1 MTRGM
6 RLAAVGLVA
15 CLASAAPSFAEF
27 HETRLYDCLGPVRQF
42 ADPEVSL
49 AGSAGSFGFTAD
61 DLRDY
66 AREVFDKVLPGMR
79 VPGLDVDAL
88 ATDPEKAKQTGLL
101 QFIVWTVRET
111 YPVIFHIE
119 ARVGSVQ
126 CLFDART
133 FYKISY
139 LGYVPE
145 IEMRNTVHASIREVI
160 DKVAQ
165 KFFAGRKASQGPS

>member
-1 MTRGM
+1 MTRGV
-6 RLAAVGLVA
+6 RLAAAGLVA
-15 CLASAAPSFAEF
+15 CLAFASLSSAAF
-27 HETRLYDCLGPVRQF
+27 HETRLHDCLGPVRQF

-49 AGSAGSFGFTAD
+49 TGTAGSFGFTVD

-66 AREVFDKVLPGMR
+66 AREVFDERLPGMR

-88 ATDPEKAKQTGLL
+88 AADPEKAKETGLL

-119 ARVGSVQ
+119 ARAGSVQ
-126 CLFDART
+126 CLFDGRS

-139 LGYVPE
+139 LGYTPE
-145 IEMRNTVHASIREVI
+145 IEMRNTVKASIREAI
-160 DKVAQ
+160 DKVAL
-165 KFFAGRKASQGPS
+165 KFFPGRKGH